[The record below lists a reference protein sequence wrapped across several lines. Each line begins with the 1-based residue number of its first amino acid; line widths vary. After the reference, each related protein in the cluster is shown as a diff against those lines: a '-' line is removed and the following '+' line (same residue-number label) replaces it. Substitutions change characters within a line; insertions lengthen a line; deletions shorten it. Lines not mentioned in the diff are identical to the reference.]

1 MLQMPLGNEKWGS
14 MEQEDLSWVEAILM
28 GGHVTFQ
35 YTVNMREIDA
45 RLAEMWCRCS
55 KPIGSMY
62 AI

>member
-1 MLQMPLGNEKWGS
+1 